1 MADSPATKLD
11 GPLRE
16 QLARALLGLTH
27 REAGRVLRKT
37 ALAQGGLDAGCV
49 QAVVSEKR
57 QAVRKSGVLE
67 FCEPDVSFNDV
78 GGLENLKEWF
88 TARREAFGPRG
99 VRFGLS
105 APKGAVLAGIPG
117 CGKSLSA
124 KALAA
129 DWGVPLLRLDM
140 GRIRGSRLGESE
152 GRLRAALQLA
162 ETSSP
167 CVLWIDELEKAFAG
181 MGQAQDSGVS
191 QRLFGAFLSWLE
203 ERRSSVFVVA
213 TANDV
218 TKLPAEFARKG
229 RFDEMFFVGL
239 PSETER
245 ESIWR
250 VHLKRPRKIGK
261 IDVDRLVT
269 ISEGRTGAE
278 IAEAVISAMYRAF
291 DAEERPVSQEDLEIA
306 LQDGVPMCVSH
317 AGALRKLTAWGLQYA
332 RQASR

>member
-1 MADSPATKLD
+1 
-11 GPLRE
+11 
-16 QLARALLGLTH
+16 
-27 REAGRVLRKT
+27 
-37 ALAQGGLDAGCV
+37 
-49 QAVVSEKR
+49 
-57 QAVRKSGVLE
+57 
-67 FCEPDVSFNDV
+67 
-78 GGLENLKEWF
+78 
-88 TARREAFGPRG
+88 
-99 VRFGLS
+99 
-105 APKGAVLAGIPG
+105 
-117 CGKSLSA
+117 
-124 KALAA
+124 
-129 DWGVPLLRLDM
+129 
-140 GRIRGSRLGESE
+140 
-152 GRLRAALQLA
+152 
-162 ETSSP
+162 
-167 CVLWIDELEKAFAG
+167 VLWIDELEKAFAG